1 MPENIVIRELEQSVF
16 SALETYSNVHRGSG
30 HFSMVTT
37 LLYEKARDIVLD
49 YLGLVKGKYT
59 VIFCTP
65 ARESALKAL
74 LNPVDFKGLSSRDIG
89 LSIGIRALAVRTR
102 ALPAGIPFQSGG
114 GTARLVSPDWVVW
127 ANIPDRFEAGTPSV
141 LNVIAFARALQLIR
155 QTGNL
160 DFKRIESENIAPE
173 EILYSDN
180 LKKYSGR
187 ELFDLVR
194 NNIIGR
200 NVPVPSYSGTR
211 PFIYLDNAASTPAFS
226 EVWNVVRRTWNLQD
240 EINRKIIQEVRSICA
255 GYLDAPLSDYEII
268 FTSNTTESINLA
280 AENLRRENEETTG
293 TVILNTMLEHNSNDL
308 PWRLIH
314 GFSLIRLKITPEGL
328 ADLNELEDLLSDYNL
343 TFKHGEKRIRLVAL
357 SGASNVLGTCN
368 NLEEISRIVHRYG
381 ALLLVDAA
389 QLIAHRKIEAG
400 KWGID
405 YLTFSA
411 HKAYAPFGCGV
422 LIIRKGLLNFK
433 PEELVQINSSGEENV
448 VGIAAMGK
456 ALSII
461 QKIGFDIIMQEEQ
474 DLTRKALAGLS
485 GVNGIK
491 IYGISSP
498 ESPLFYQR
506 GGVISFSFKGLMP
519 DVVAKELARNGIG
532 VRYGC
537 HCAHILIKHLL
548 KVPPKLEQLQRIIVK
563 LFPRIVLPG
572 VVRISL
578 GLGNNSDDID
588 VLKSVMAD
596 FSRRS
601 HKNLDVLIKDFVT
614 ARVKKVFGPV

>member
-1 MPENIVIRELEQSVF
+1 MPENIAIRELEQSVF

>member
-1 MPENIVIRELEQSVF
+1 MPENIAIRELEQSVF

-114 GTARLVSPDWVVW
+114 GTARLVSPDWIVW

-200 NVPVPSYSGTR
+200 NVPVPCYSGTR
-211 PFIYLDNAASTPAFS
+211 PFVYLDNAASTPAFS

-240 EINRKIIQEVRSICA
+240 EINRKIIHEVRSICA

-328 ADLNELEDLLSDYNL
+328 ADLNELEVLLSDYNL
-343 TFKHGEKRIRLVAL
+343 KFKHGEKRIKLVAL

-422 LIIRKGLLNFK
+422 MIIRKGLLNFK

-491 IYGISSP
+491 IYGISNP
-498 ESPLFYQR
+498 ETPLFYQR

-588 VLKSVMAD
+588 ALKCVMAD

-601 HKNLDVLIKDFVT
+601 HKNLDLQIKNFVN